1 MAFTWF
7 PGHMRKAL
15 RRIEADA
22 RLVDL
27 VLLLLDARAP
37 ATSRNATLEKTLLG
51 RGKRLLFVLSKAD
64 MADPAVTQ
72 AWVRN
77 LQSDGQDAVAISGA
91 TGAGRAGLLQVLQ
104 ARHKVSLDL
113 ARRRGIQHAMLR
125 CMVVGVPNVGKSTL
139 INKLAGSA
147 RAKTGKRPGVTR
159 GPQWVQ
165 LADGIELL
173 DTPGVMLPGRLGPES
188 LLSLAVTGTIKE
200 EVLPL
205 EDLAPGLVALIQARG
220 FGSHAFGDRPP
231 PPDGAPWHEWL
242 QALCRARGFLLPGS
256 ELDERRAVLFLLKAL
271 RDGRWGPFTL
281 ERPGSTLARAS
292 CRRNP
297 ARAMRRVQLRGG
309 ARWPHARR
317 LRLACCRSG
326 AASPLDPSHRRL
338 RAPTKQM
345 GPYRRSSARISSS
358 TGRMCSRKRA
368 GFSHMGKCPRPGMTR
383 NVAPGTA
390 AARAWPI
397 AGVLDQ
403 SYSPVR
409 T

>member
-22 RLVDL
+22 LLVDL

-77 LQSDGQDAVAISGA
+77 LQRDGHDAVAVSGA
-91 TGAGRAGLLQVLQ
+91 TGAGRAGLLQALQ
-104 ARHKVSLDL
+104 ARHKVLLDM

-139 INKLAGSA
+139 INKLAGST

-159 GPQWVQ
+159 GPQWVR

-205 EDLAPGLVALIQARG
+205 DDLAPGLAALIQARG
-220 FGSHAFGDRPP
+220 FGSHAFGDRPLP
-231 PPDGAPWHEWL
+231 PGGAPWHEWL

-281 ERPGSTLARAS
+281 ERPLE
-292 CRRNP
+292 RR
-297 ARAMRRVQLRGG
+297 
-309 ARWPHARR
+309 
-317 LRLACCRSG
+317 
-326 AASPLDPSHRRL
+326 
-338 RAPTKQM
+338 
-345 GPYRRSSARISSS
+345 
-358 TGRMCSRKRA
+358 
-368 GFSHMGKCPRPGMTR
+368 
-383 NVAPGTA
+383 
-390 AARAWPI
+390 
-397 AGVLDQ
+397 
-403 SYSPVR
+403 
-409 T
+409 

>member
-22 RLVDL
+22 LLVDL

-72 AWVRN
+72 TWVRN

-91 TGAGRAGLLQVLQ
+91 TGAGRAGLLQALR
-104 ARHKVSLDL
+104 ARHKVSQDA

-147 RAKTGKRPGVTR
+147 RAKAGKRPGVTR
-159 GPQWVQ
+159 GPQWVR
-165 LADGIELL
+165 LADDIELL

-205 EDLAPGLVALIQARG
+205 DDLAPGLVALIQARG
-220 FGSHAFGDRPP
+220 FGPHAFGDRPP
-231 PPDGAPWHEWL
+231 PPDGAPWHEWM

-256 ELDERRAVLFLLKAL
+256 
-271 RDGRWGPFTL
+271 
-281 ERPGSTLARAS
+281 GSTSAAPS
-292 CRRNP
+292 CF
-297 ARAMRRVQLRGG
+297 
-309 ARWPHARR
+309 
-317 LRLACCRSG
+317 
-326 AASPLDPSHRRL
+326 
-338 RAPTKQM
+338 
-345 GPYRRSSARISSS
+345 
-358 TGRMCSRKRA
+358 CSKP
-368 GFSHMGKCPRPGMTR
+368 C
-383 NVAPGTA
+383 GTA
-390 AARAWPI
+390 AGDP
-397 AGVLDQ
+397 
-403 SYSPVR
+403 SPWSGPR
-409 T
+409 PTLAN

>member
-7 PGHMRKAL
+7 PGHMRNAL

-22 RLVDL
+22 LLVDL

-37 ATSRNATLEKTLLG
+37 ATSRNATLEKTLRG

-77 LQSDGQDAVAISGA
+77 LQRDGQDAVAVSGV
-91 TGAGRAGLLQVLQ
+91 TGAGRAGLLQALQ
-104 ARHKVSLDL
+104 ARHKESLDV

-147 RAKTGKRPGVTR
+147 RAKAGKRPGVTR
-159 GPQWVQ
+159 GPQWVR

-173 DTPGVMLPGRLGPES
+173 DTPGVMLPGRLGLES
-188 LLSLAVTGTIKE
+188 LLSLAVTGTVKE

-205 EDLAPGLVALIQARG
+205 DDLAPGLAALIQACG

-231 PPDGAPWHEWL
+231 PEEAPWHEWL

-256 ELDERRAVLFLLKAL
+256 VLDERRAVLFLLKAL
-271 RDGRWGPFTL
+271 RDGRWGPYTL
-281 ERPGSTLARAS
+281 ERPEGNAVGS
-292 CRRNP
+292 
-297 ARAMRRVQLRGG
+297 
-309 ARWPHARR
+309 
-317 LRLACCRSG
+317 
-326 AASPLDPSHRRL
+326 PSKY
-338 RAPTKQM
+338 AK
-345 GPYRRSSARISSS
+345 G
-358 TGRMCSRKRA
+358 RA
-368 GFSHMGKCPRPGMTR
+368 G
-383 NVAPGTA
+383 
-390 AARAWPI
+390 
-397 AGVLDQ
+397 
-403 SYSPVR
+403 
-409 T
+409 